1 MDDAPDRFM
10 CPISLEV
17 MQNPICVVHGNTVGR
32 FDKRSLELHAQT
44 PHRDRN
50 PMTNVEGFSKAL
62 RMPDHVLRKEIEQS
76 QWAQP
81 LRKERSDLVG
91 DRPAERAPFVGQS
104 NGLFEAIIMI
114 GAGVPQNNDDIHP
127 HETITVLQSN
137 VHTVPQ
143 RRQRSGVSGT
153 LLFDALHNIFS

>member
-1 MDDAPDRFM
+1 MDDAPDRFT

-17 MQNPICVVHGNTVGR
+17 MKNPICVVHGNTVRR

-44 PHRDRN
+44 EHRDRN
-50 PMTNVEGFSKAL
+50 PMTNVEGFCKAL
-62 RMPDHVLRKEIEQS
+62 RMPDHVLQEEIEQS
-76 QWAQP
+76 RWAQP
-81 LRKERSDLVG
+81 LRKERGDLVG
-91 DRPAERAPFVGQS
+91 DRSAEQGPFDGES
-104 NGLFEAIIMI
+104 NGLFEAIIMM
-114 GAGVPQNNDDIHP
+114 GAGVPRNNDDIHP
-127 HETITVLQSN
+127 HETITVIHSN